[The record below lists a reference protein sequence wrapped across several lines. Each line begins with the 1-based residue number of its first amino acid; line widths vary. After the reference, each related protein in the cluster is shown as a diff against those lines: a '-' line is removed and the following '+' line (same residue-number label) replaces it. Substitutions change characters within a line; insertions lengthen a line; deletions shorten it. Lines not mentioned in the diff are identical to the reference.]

1 MYHLDFIL
9 HLDFKFHNKTMEI
22 KRNSQIKTASVKDL
36 FGLMPDG
43 EEIYSYEL
51 SNKNGMKLKVIT
63 YGATITELK
72 MPLKNGEMVDVV
84 LGFDTLESYIQSFN
98 LVSPPYMGATVGRYA
113 GRIYNSTFS
122 LNRQKF
128 LLNKNNN
135 DNSLHGGNIGFS
147 QKVWTI
153 KDIHSGKKSSITL
166 TYSSPAGEENYP
178 GELVVELT
186 YTLSKENEL
195 IIHYSAKTTEDTIV
209 NLTHHSYF
217 NLDGHISNVS
227 DQELIVNTHRM
238 LETTVENI
246 PTGRF
251 LEIENTDF
259 DFFTPKKCP
268 SKIDNTFV
276 LDRKDEFAASLF
288 NKKNN
293 LKMTV
298 YTDQPGVHI
307 YVGGNCFNK
316 VKGKENAD
324 YHPLSGI
331 CFETQNYPDAPN
343 NPNFP
348 SAVLKKGAEY
358 SHNTIYKFQSF

>member
-1 MYHLDFIL
+1 MYNLNFVL

-22 KRNSQIKTASVKDL
+22 KRNSQIKTTYTKDL

-43 EEIYSYEL
+43 EEVYSYEL
-51 SNKNGMKLKVIT
+51 TNKNGMKLRVIT
-63 YGATITELK
+63 YGATVTELK
-72 MPLKNGEMVDVV
+72 MPLKSGEIVDVV
-84 LGFDTLESYIQSFN
+84 LGFDTLESYIQSFS

-113 GRIYNSTFS
+113 GRIHNSTFS
-122 LNRQKF
+122 LNGKKI

-135 DNSLHGGNIGFS
+135 DNSLHGGITGFS
-147 QKVWTI
+147 QKIWTV
-153 KDIHSGKKSSITL
+153 KEVQSGKESVITL
-166 TYSSPAGEENYP
+166 SYTSPAEEENYP
-178 GELVVELT
+178 GELTVELT
-186 YTLSKENEL
+186 YTLSEENEL
-195 IIHYSAKTTEDTIV
+195 IIQYSAKTTEDTVV

-217 NLDGHISNVS
+217 NLDGHLSSVT
-227 DQELIVNTHRM
+227 DQELIVNTRQM
-238 LETTVENI
+238 LETTSENI

-268 SKIDNTFV
+268 SKIDNTFA
-276 LDRKDEFAASLF
+276 LDKKDEFAASLF
-288 NKKNN
+288 NKNNN

-307 YVGGNCFNK
+307 YVGGNCFNT

-331 CFETQNYPDAPN
+331 CFETQNFPDAPN
-343 NPNFP
+343 HEHFP
-348 SAVLKKGAEY
+348 SAVLKKGEKY

>member
-1 MYHLDFIL
+1 
-9 HLDFKFHNKTMEI
+9 MEI
-22 KRNSQIKTASVKDL
+22 KHNSQIKTASVMDL

-43 EEIYSYEL
+43 TAIYAYEL
-51 SNKNGMKLKVIT
+51 SNENGMKLKVIT

-72 MPLKNGEMVDVV
+72 MPLKNGEIIDVV
-84 LGFDTLESYIQSFN
+84 LGFDTLEGYMQSFH
-98 LVSPPYMGATVGRYA
+98 LASPPYMGATVGRYA
-113 GRIYNSTFS
+113 GRIHNSTFT

-128 LLNKNNN
+128 ILNKNSN
-135 DNSLHGGNIGFS
+135 DNSLHGGIIGFS
-147 QKVWTI
+147 QKNWTV
-153 KDIHSGKKSSITL
+153 KKVHSGKKSSITL
-166 TYSSPAGEENYP
+166 TYTSPAGEENYP
-178 GELVVELT
+178 GNLAVELT
-186 YTLSKENEL
+186 YTLSDDNEL
-195 IIHYSAKTTEDTIV
+195 IVQYTAKSSEDTMV

-217 NLDGHISNVS
+217 NLDGHLSSVS

-238 LETTVENI
+238 LETNIENI

-251 LEIENTDF
+251 LELEDTAF

-268 SKIDNTFV
+268 SKIDNTFI

-288 NKKNN
+288 NKNNN

-307 YVGGNCFNK
+307 YVGGNCFNTI
-316 VKGKENAD
+316 KGKENAD

-343 NPNFP
+343 NRHFP
-348 SAVLKKGAEY
+348 SAVLKKDAIY
-358 SHNTIYKFQSF
+358 THNTTYKFQSF

>member
-1 MYHLDFIL
+1 MD
-9 HLDFKFHNKTMEI
+9 I
-22 KRNSQIKTASVKDL
+22 KRNSQIKANFVKDL

-43 EEIYSYEL
+43 TAIYSYEL
-51 SNKNGMKLKVIT
+51 SNKNGMKLKVIP
-63 YGATITELK
+63 YGATITELM
-72 MPLKNGEMVDVV
+72 MPLKNGEIVDVV

-98 LVSPPYMGATVGRYA
+98 LPSPPYMGATVGRYA
-113 GRIYNSTFS
+113 GRIHNSSFT
-122 LNRQKF
+122 LNDQNI

-135 DNSLHGGNIGFS
+135 DNSLHGGAIGFS
-147 QKVWTI
+147 QKVWAV
-153 KDIHSGKKSSITL
+153 KDIHAGKTSSITL
-166 TYSSPAGEENYP
+166 TYSSPPDEENYP
-178 GELVVELT
+178 GNLDVELT
-186 YTLSKENEL
+186 YTLSKDNEL
-195 IIHYSAKTTEDTIV
+195 IIKYSAKTTEDTVV

-217 NLDGHISNVS
+217 NLDGHLSNVS

-238 LETTVENI
+238 LETTTDNI

-251 LEIENTDF
+251 LEIQNTTF

-276 LDRKDEFAASLF
+276 LDRKDAFAASLF
-288 NKKNN
+288 NKNNN

-307 YVGGNCFNK
+307 YVGGNCFNTI
-316 VKGKENAD
+316 KGKENTD
-324 YHPLSGI
+324 YQPLSGI

-343 NPNFP
+343 HDHFP
-348 SAVLKKGAEY
+348 CAVLKTGDEY

>member
-1 MYHLDFIL
+1 
-9 HLDFKFHNKTMEI
+9 MEI
-22 KRNSQIKTASVKDL
+22 KRNSQIKTTSVRDL
-36 FGLMPDG
+36 FGLLPDG
-43 EEIYSYEL
+43 QEIYSYEL

-72 MPLKNGEMVDVV
+72 MPLKNGQTVDVV
-84 LGFDTLESYIQSFN
+84 LGFDSLESYIQSFN
-98 LVSPPYMGATVGRYA
+98 LVSPPYMGTTVGRYA
-113 GRIYNSTFS
+113 GRIHNSVFN
-122 LNRQKF
+122 LNGKKVS
-128 LLNKNNN
+128 LNKNNN
-135 DNSLHGGNIGFS
+135 ENSLHGGIHGFS

-153 KDIHSGKKSSITL
+153 KKVKSGKKSAITL
-166 TYSSPAGEENYP
+166 AYSSPSNEENYP
-178 GELVVELT
+178 GNLTIELT
-186 YTLSKENEL
+186 YILSEKNEL
-195 IIHYSAKTTEDTIV
+195 IIEYSAKTTEDTVV

-217 NLDGHISNVS
+217 NLDGHSSSVS

-251 LEIENTDF
+251 LEIDNTDF

-268 SKIDNTFV
+268 SVIDNTFV

-288 NKKNN
+288 NKNNN

-307 YVGGNCFNK
+307 YVGGNCFNTI
-316 VKGKENAD
+316 KGKENAD

-331 CFETQNYPDAPN
+331 CFETQNFPDAPN
-343 NPNFP
+343 HDHFP
-348 SAVLKKGAEY
+348 SAVLKKGEEY
-358 SHNTIYKFQSF
+358 VHNTIYKFQSF